1 MDELIRTQLNDIRA
15 GAESGF
21 RHFLDTQWKTAPF
34 HMHPHYEFY
43 LFIHG
48 KVQIRIEDESFDAHP
63 MDLFIFPPDVLHRAL
78 ILDSSCPYE
87 RAFFYA
93 TRKIL
98 ADLSDESFP
107 LLDILEEAARRGD
120 YSYHA
125 DEGSATRFIR
135 LVDECISDAEEQ
147 DPSTRLMN
155 RCRVNLLSLIACK
168 TVRQKNVLSPR
179 PPDRINEV
187 IRYIND
193 HILEPVSLDSLSD
206 RFFVSKYTLLH
217 EFKSYA
223 NISIHQYILYKRIL
237 YAQRLMQRG
246 VAPGNAARQSGFN
259 DYAGFY
265 RAFVRQNS
273 ITPQEYYVWSRGGG
287 GPA

>member
-1 MDELIRTQLNDIRA
+1 MDELIRNQTNDIRA
-15 GAESGF
+15 GAEFGF

-43 LFIHG
+43 LFIRG
-48 KVQIRIEDESFDAHP
+48 RVQIRIEDESFDTHP
-63 MDLFIFPPDVLHRAL
+63 MDLFIFPPGVLHRAL
-78 ILDSSCPYE
+78 ILDSSLPYE
-87 RAFFYA
+87 RAYFYA
-93 TRKIL
+93 TRKSL

-107 LLDILEEAARRGD
+107 LLNILEEATRRGD

-125 DEGSATRFIR
+125 DDTSAARFIR

-147 DPSTRLMN
+147 DPSTKLMN
-155 RCRVNLLSLIACK
+155 RCRVNLLALIACK
-168 TVRQKNVLSPR
+168 TVRQKNVLAPR
-179 PPDRINEV
+179 PPDRINGV

-193 HILEPVSLDSLSD
+193 HILEPLSLDSLSD

-223 NISIHQYILYKRIL
+223 NISIHQYILYKRVL
-237 YAQRLMQRG
+237 YAQHLMQRG
-246 VAPGNAARQSGFN
+246 VTPGSAAKQSGFN

-273 ITPQEYYVWSRGGG
+273 LTPQQFYAGSRGGG